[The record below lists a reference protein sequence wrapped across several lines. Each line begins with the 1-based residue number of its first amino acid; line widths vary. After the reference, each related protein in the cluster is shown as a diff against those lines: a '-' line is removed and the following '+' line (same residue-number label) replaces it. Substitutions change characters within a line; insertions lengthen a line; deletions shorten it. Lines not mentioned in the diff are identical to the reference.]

1 MLGILDQSFPML
13 CLLQGRHEVVD
24 FRLEESQAFGVG
36 TQDVEVWDML
46 SAAITTLPY
55 LGNLKLG
62 ARA

>member
-1 MLGILDQSFPML
+1 M
-13 CLLQGRHEVVD
+13 D
-24 FRLEESQAFGVG
+24 FRLEESQAFGDG